1 MWIVLE
7 WQGRWC
13 VYHETFA
20 SEDRARK
27 LAADLDTFTMVL
39 SATEIAQ
46 QFGYSPNAPE
56 QVDWPA
62 DNAAHYVRPQE

>member
-7 WQGRWC
+7 WAGRWC
-13 VYHETFA
+13 FYHETFA
-20 SEDRARK
+20 SEQAARA

-46 QFGYSPNAPE
+46 QFGFSPNAPE
-56 QVDWPA
+56 WLDYPA
-62 DNAAHYVRPQE
+62 DNAAHYVQPKE